1 MFDNH
6 IYIGVIDRTKAHRES
21 LLCNLGCFDRYI
33 VGVVEVPDNAVDKV
47 LYCTVILAYKFIHN
61 LERLELVM
69 RVVLLLLVVIIVI
82 TTDGVAAVLL
92 ILKLDTTF
100 VLVGF
105 CLENLVPAINLVE
118 RLIQLV
124 LLVLTIDTVL
134 LRNLLFVSYLYLQD
148 T

>member
-1 MFDNH
+1 M
-6 IYIGVIDRTKAHRES
+6 
-21 LLCNLGCFDRYI
+21 
-33 VGVVEVPDNAVDKV
+33 
-47 LYCTVILAYKFIHN
+47 ILAYEVIHN

-69 RVVLLLLVVIIVI
+69 RVVLLLLIVVVVITADGI
-82 TTDGVAAVLL
+82 TAVLL

-105 CLENLVPAINLVE
+105 RLENLVPAINLFE

-134 LRNLLFVSYLYLQD
+134 LRNLLFISHLYLQD